1 MKSATARV
9 NIPDTQA
16 LKRDVANVI
25 EQVGISGLLE
35 MAKSICDEQ
44 MRAFRDEKAGT
55 LSVIYKRWDV
65 RRRMIYEAAKASEE
79 VCYLATGTT

>member
-1 MKSATARV
+1 MKPATART
-9 NIPDTQA
+9 NSPDTVS
-16 LKRDVANVI
+16 LKLDVANVI

-35 MAKSICDEQ
+35 MAKAVCDEQ

-65 RRRMIYEAAKASEE
+65 RRRMIYEAAKASED
-79 VCYLATGTT
+79 VCFLVTGTH